1 MSDYVSERH
10 IKNILGK
17 LAKQRVAMILQP
29 GNVWVIENAVES
41 RDEKVASVLQ
51 TCQMRGW
58 VDTLSDALPTGKL
71 VGEGDT
77 LHLPDKFTGIEPLY
91 RLTEAGWDVIHN
103 SHNWVMITFF
113 VALASLIASILSIL
127 INRGTICLQ

>member
-1 MSDYVSERH
+1 
-10 IKNILGK
+10 
-17 LAKQRVAMILQP
+17 MILQP
-29 GNVWVIENAVES
+29 GNYWVIEKAVES
-41 RDEKVASVLQ
+41 GDEKVASALR

-58 VDTLSDALPTGKL
+58 VDTLSNALPTGKL
-71 VGEGDT
+71 VGEGDN

-127 INRGTICLQ
+127 INRGTICLP